1 MKLPVELD
9 IDLEIQELLKE
20 NNISNVEKRLVCLSR
35 DEKYLKVLLAL
46 AESDFQLVRNL
57 AVKSVMEIPGN
68 EFLDFEISGNE
79 IFLKSMELLNSSWSI
94 SRLKGQCLMEILT
107 RKYRMDSILEWNL
120 KSLPSSTNSNLPLKI
135 NLDLQLDNLKL
146 QQESSECISLKERLE
161 WFFYFKDCL
170 ETQVEKLKLG
180 YGWVLDG
187 YPIHGVLLVFVD
199 LFVRN

>member
-20 NNISNVEKRLVCLSR
+20 NNISTVEKRLVCLSR
-35 DEKYLKVLLAL
+35 EEKYLKVLLAL

-57 AVKSVMEIPGN
+57 AVKSVMEIPVN
-68 EFLDFEISGNE
+68 EFWDFGISGNE

-107 RKYRMDSILEWNL
+107 RKYRMDSILKWNL
-120 KSLPSSTNSNLPLKI
+120 KSLPLTASSNLPLKI
-135 NLDLQLDNLKL
+135 NLDLQLENLKL
-146 QQESSECISLKERLE
+146 QQESSISLTERLE
-161 WFFYFKDCL
+161 WFFYFKHCL

-187 YPIHGVLLVFVD
+187 YPIHGVLLVFVN
-199 LFVRN
+199 LFVIF